1 MIAKSMTRSFSES
14 GSSATLLF
22 STRRGQ
28 IEITS
33 TIKEVIV
40 YQSNGR
46 QKAYLT
52 LMSFLKAPLFF
63 DRRETTVEENDES
76 WKLLWHN
83 VAENG
88 GAVQWD
94 CAIVR

>member
-1 MIAKSMTRSFSES
+1 M
-14 GSSATLLF
+14 
-22 STRRGQ
+22 
-28 IEITS
+28 
-33 TIKEVIV
+33 

-46 QKAYLT
+46 QWGKNSLDIDVFFKT
-52 LMSFLKAPLFF
+52 PLVF
-63 DRRETTVEENDES
+63 DRGETTVQENDES

-88 GAVQWD
+88 SAVQRD

>member
-1 MIAKSMTRSFSES
+1 M
-14 GSSATLLF
+14 GD
-22 STRRGQ
+22 
-28 IEITS
+28 
-33 TIKEVIV
+33 
-40 YQSNGR
+40 NGT

-52 LMSFLKAPLFF
+52 LMSFKVPLVF
-63 DRRETTVEENDES
+63 DRGETTVQENDES

-88 GAVQWD
+88 GAVQRD

>member
-1 MIAKSMTRSFSES
+1 M
-14 GSSATLLF
+14 GD
-22 STRRGQ
+22 
-28 IEITS
+28 
-33 TIKEVIV
+33 
-40 YQSNGR
+40 NGT

-52 LMSFLKAPLFF
+52 LMSFFKAPLFF
-63 DRRETTVEENDES
+63 DRGETTVQENYES
-76 WKLLWHN
+76 WKLLWYN